1 MARCKSII
9 GGDTLSKTISKEEYK
24 AIKKKYRKK
33 DWQRNWQVYLMFLP
47 LAVYFIIF
55 NYIPMVGILVAFED
69 YSVADGFFGSTWVG
83 WQNFI
88 TLFTGDEFLIAL
100 RNTACMAV
108 INLVLGFLPPVILAI
123 LFSECHWKPFR
134 RTAQLMSYMPNFVSS
149 VVVCALVVEFFGVS
163 GAITKIL
170 TLLGLPEQNWL
181 ANTQIPVF
189 WLIYAAIGIWMGA
202 GFGSVI
208 YTSTISNVNGDLK
221 EAAALDGAGRWQRVW
236 YIVVPQLL
244 PLCMINLTLAVG
256 TMFMAGWD
264 KVLLLYMP
272 KTYDVSDVLY
282 TYTYR
287 MAFGSSV
294 NYGLSTASGLFQSV
308 LGTTLLLISNKLNKK
323 LTSYSLF

>member
-1 MARCKSII
+1 MSKVIAEKDFKLNKKALAR
-9 GGDTLSKTISKEEYK
+9 
-24 AIKKKYRKK
+24 K
-33 DWQRNWQVYLMFLP
+33 DWTRNWQVYLMFLP

-69 YSVADGFFGSTWVG
+69 YSVTKGFFGSPWVG
-83 WQNFI
+83 WANFEE
-88 TLFTGDEFLIAL
+88 LFLGDAFLVAF

-108 INLVLGFLPPVILAI
+108 LNLLLGFLPPLILAV
-123 LFSECHWKPFR
+123 LFSECRIKPYR
-134 RTAQLMSYMPNFVSS
+134 RLSQIVSYMPNFVSA
-149 VVVCALVVEFFGVS
+149 VVVCALVREFFGIS
-163 GAITKIL
+163 GGITKLL
-170 TLLGLPEQNWL
+170 TALGLPEQNWL
-181 ANTQIPVF
+181 ANTDIPVF
-189 WLIYAAIGIWMGA
+189 WLIYAFIGIWMGM
-202 GFGSVI
+202 GFGSII
-208 YTSTISNVNGDLK
+208 YTSTIASVNGDLK

-236 YIVVPQLL
+236 YIILPQLL
-244 PLCMINLTLAVG
+244 PLCMINLTLSVG

-294 NYGLSTASGLFQSV
+294 NFGVSTASGLFQSV
-308 LGTTLLLISNKLNKK
+308 IGTTLLFISNMLNKK